1 VVVASVVDAKQVRP
15 ARRSAGIDEEQV
27 RPAGRRSGV
36 RVWRLDGGEA
46 VAEGAAYS
54 GGEVAEGSADG
65 ERQRTARELG
75 VWTPSLASGS
85 ARPSGREE
93 DDLNC
98 TY

>member
-36 RVWRLDGGEA
+36 RVWRPDGGEA
-46 VAEGAAYS
+46 VVDGAAY
-54 GGEVAEGSADG
+54 GGWEVVEGSADG